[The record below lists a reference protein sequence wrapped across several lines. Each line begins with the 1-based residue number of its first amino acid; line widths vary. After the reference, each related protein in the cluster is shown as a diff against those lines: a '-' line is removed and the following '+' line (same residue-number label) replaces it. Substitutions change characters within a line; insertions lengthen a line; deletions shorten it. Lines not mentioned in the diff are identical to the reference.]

1 MGYKICNED
10 DEDLEFD
17 LDACNDYNYFYG
29 KDNSNKEDLDEESTP
44 LKDQHG
50 ISILMNVNSEDAGVI
65 RDALVKAGHVRTA
78 EDFET
83 RRELGI
89 MHELKEKGF
98 VGLFE
103 SWSKDA
109 YGNGNYKKEPRYNM
123 KHKIMA
129 K

>member
-1 MGYKICNED
+1 MGYKIGNED

-17 LDACNDYNYFYG
+17 LCECDDYNYFNG
-29 KDNSNKEDLDEESTP
+29 KDDCGEEDSEEEYEPS
-44 LKDQHG
+44 KDKHG

-89 MHELKEKGF
+89 MHELKEKGL

-103 SWSKDA
+103 SWSKDT
-109 YGNGNYKKEPRYNM
+109 YGKGSKKPRYKM
-123 KHKIMA
+123 KHKILA